1 MSEEE
6 EEKEMLSRLL
16 QWDTFSH
23 LEGYVLIWLG
33 GSKKG
38 IVVGEKRSFVSRRH
52 FWVNVKPF
60 CPTDCKGL
68 LNRIIWQRVDVVA
81 LVVVV
86 VVVAAVVVMKVL
98 YFSNS
103 V

>member
-38 IVVGEKRSFVSRRH
+38 IVVGEKRSFVSPRH

-60 CPTDCKGL
+60 CPNDCKGL

-81 LVVVV
+81 AAAV
-86 VVVAAVVVMKVL
+86 VVVAAVVVLTAL
-98 YFSNS
+98 YF
-103 V
+103 